1 VSRIGKLPIEV
12 PKGVTVSIS
21 GRMVEVKGP
30 KGTLSRTIP
39 GKIAV
44 KVSQGIVEAVRP
56 DDSRR
61 NRAFHGLVRA
71 LVQNMVTGVSV
82 GYSKELEIVGVG
94 YRAETTNGKVLSLS
108 VGHSHPVK
116 LTMPE
121 GVAVAV
127 ENRGVKIRL
136 SGIDKEKVG
145 QMAANVRAM
154 RPPEPYKGKGIR
166 LADEHVRRKVGKTG
180 AA

>member
-12 PKGVTVSIS
+12 PKGVTVTVS
-21 GRMVEVKGP
+21 GRTVEVKGP
-30 KGTLSRTIP
+30 KGTLSRPIP
-39 GKIAV
+39 GVIEL
-44 KVSQGIVEAVRP
+44 KVSEGKVEAVRP
-56 DDSRR
+56 DDSRE

-71 LVQNMVTGVSV
+71 LVQNMVTGVSA
-82 GYSKELEIVGVG
+82 GYSKELDIVGVG
-94 YRAETTNGKVLSLS
+94 YRAETTDGKMLSLS
-108 VGHSHPVK
+108 VGHSHPVE

-121 GVAVAV
+121 GVSVAV

-145 QMAANVRAM
+145 QIAANVRAM

-166 LADEHVRRKVGKTG
+166 LTDEHVRRKVGKTG